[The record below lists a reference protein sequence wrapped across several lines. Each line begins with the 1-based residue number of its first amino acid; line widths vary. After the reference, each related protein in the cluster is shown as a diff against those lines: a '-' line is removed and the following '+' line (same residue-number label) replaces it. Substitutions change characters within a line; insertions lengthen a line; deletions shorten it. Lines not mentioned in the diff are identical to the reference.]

1 MLIDVIVYSTKTHF
15 VATVVLKWGDYWVG
29 KLKRTQTSQCELRL

>member
-15 VATVVLKWGDYWVG
+15 VVTVVLKCVDYWVG
-29 KLKRTQTSQCELRL
+29 KLKRTHRLLSVS